1 MSKQR
6 ILFICGKNKL
16 RSPTAETIFAS
27 HPALEV
33 VPAGLD
39 PSAPNTLSG
48 ELIEWA
54 DVIFVME
61 NNHLNRLR
69 KRYGEY
75 LKGQRV
81 ICLDIPDDYKFM
93 DPALVEIFERRIPK
107 LLNLQP

>member
-27 HPALEV
+27 HPSLEV
-33 VPAGLD
+33 VSAGLD

-93 DPALVEIFERRIPK
+93 DPVLVELFERRIPK
-107 LLNLQP
+107 LLNL